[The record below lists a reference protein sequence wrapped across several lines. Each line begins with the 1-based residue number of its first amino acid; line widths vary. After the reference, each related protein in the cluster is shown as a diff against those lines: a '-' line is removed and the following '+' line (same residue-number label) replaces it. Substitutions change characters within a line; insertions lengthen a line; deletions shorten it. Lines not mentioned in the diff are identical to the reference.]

1 MSLYPYCKTGVPHAK
16 AYQLNYTRCKGFKLE
31 QLSPFLVGAWRKY
44 FPTTLWF
51 STSYYFID
59 WPHFSGESQPLYP
72 MYKYH
77 FYLEQFDFF
86 HFFTRRFSRSPRNC
100 LICLGRLWNFTV
112 NVGHCQN
119 TAALF
124 VYRGIS
130 REDVGLDKRATSLV
144 GLFET
149 NTQVKRWKQTLRYRI
164 VWNEKT
170 SLTSKNNFCK
180 EAIFSLG

>member
-86 HFFTRRFSRSPRNC
+86 HFFYETLFKVTSKLPNLPWSTLKFYCKRRTLPKHSSTVYVPRNFSRRRRFGQKSNLARRLTRNEHSSEA
-100 LICLGRLWNFTV
+100 LKANF
-112 NVGHCQN
+112 
-119 TAALF
+119 ALPHR
-124 VYRGIS
+124 VKWK
-130 REDVGLDKRATSLV
+130 DL
-144 GLFET
+144 T
-149 NTQVKRWKQTLRYRI
+149 NQ
-164 VWNEKT
+164 
-170 SLTSKNNFCK
+170 
-180 EAIFSLG
+180 